1 MTDWEKEYLL
11 EQLKDSECVNLEL
24 GLDNHKLK
32 RECEALKK
40 LLRDCESFLKRNG
53 DDNIFDWDSADY
65 ARLLQQI
72 RDVKKE
78 YGLIV

>member
-1 MTDWEKEYLL
+1 MSDWEKEYLL
-11 EQLKDSECVNLEL
+11 EQLKDSEGVIVEL
-24 GLDNHKLK
+24 GLENHKLK
-32 RECEALKK
+32 RECDALKK

-72 RDVKKE
+72 RDVKNE
-78 YGLIV
+78 YRLIV